1 MQRSGGTPIGAR
13 TQQKTNVYCVIAGLG
28 GQEVTY
34 DDSADF
40 LWKRCMGEEYWFGVN
55 DQV

>member
-13 TQQKTNVYCVIAGLG
+13 VQQKTDVYSMINGPG

-34 DDSADF
+34 EDSADF
-40 LWKRCMGEEYWFGVN
+40 LRKRCMGEEYWFGVN

>member
-40 LWKRCMGEEYWFGVN
+40 LRKRCMGEEYWFGVN